1 MEKPSLLTVIPVP
14 SSVFSAEFWLV
25 HSRLLTP
32 LLVSNMLWSFVPFLL
47 LTQIQSGCKSELPSK
62 VCEVVSFV
70 VASLPEKGKVER
82 EVGRYQLST
91 AVAESKKGKV
101 YIVETILD
109 TRTGKIVK
117 RKKIS
122 LTKYKLPYRDGNRTI
137 RED

>member
-1 MEKPSLLTVIPVP
+1 MKRFLIG
-14 SSVFSAEFWLV
+14 LV
-25 HSRLLTP
+25 
-32 LLVSNMLWSFVPFLL
+32 ML
-47 LTQIQSGCKSELPSK
+47 
-62 VCEVVSFV
+62 SFV

-91 AVAESKKGKV
+91 TTAVSNKGKV

>member
-1 MEKPSLLTVIPVP
+1 MKRFLIGLI
-14 SSVFSAEFWLV
+14 
-25 HSRLLTP
+25 
-32 LLVSNMLWSFVPFLL
+32 MISFLMPY
-47 LTQIQSGCKSELPSK
+47 
-62 VCEVVSFV
+62 
-70 VASLPEKGKVER
+70 LPEKGKVER

-91 AVAESKKGKV
+91 TTAVSVKGKV

-137 RED
+137 REE

>member
-1 MEKPSLLTVIPVP
+1 MKRFLIG
-14 SSVFSAEFWLV
+14 LV
-25 HSRLLTP
+25 
-32 LLVSNMLWSFVPFLL
+32 ML
-47 LTQIQSGCKSELPSK
+47 
-62 VCEVVSFV
+62 SFV

-82 EVGRYQLST
+82 EVGRYQLET
-91 AVAESKKGKV
+91 VVAESKKGKV

-122 LTKYKLPYRDGNRTI
+122 LTKYKLPYKDGNRTI